1 MTNFY
6 FNHDPANLPDFSED
20 CHPVQMFHTHQNDIT
35 KHSLVSKQLL
45 QTVRDLGLHVDADA
59 IDLITIATAVT
70 AADTFEL
77 RDLCAQNEMLPDK
90 SVSSTQS
97 CFTAWVH
104 ADHCEHL
111 VSPSIPQRMH

>member
-6 FNHDPANLPDFSED
+6 FNHDPANLPDFSND

-45 QTVRDLGLHVDADA
+45 QTVRDLGLNVDADA

-77 RDLCAQNEMLPDK
+77 RDNAENAWARKMHLHVPVTDEDMWNTVEPELVLC
-90 SVSSTQS
+90 ST
-97 CFTAWVH
+97 F
-104 ADHCEHL
+104 
-111 VSPSIPQRMH
+111 